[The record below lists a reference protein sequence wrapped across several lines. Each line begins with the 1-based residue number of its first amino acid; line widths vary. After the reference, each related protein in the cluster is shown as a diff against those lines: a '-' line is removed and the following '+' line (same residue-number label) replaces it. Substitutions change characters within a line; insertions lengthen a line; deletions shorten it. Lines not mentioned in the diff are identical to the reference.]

1 MGKLIDSTHVLK
13 VLPPQRAAPSLYDHR
28 VFRRPDLRQWMRDN
42 PRPDLET
49 MRMIVERIAM
59 GLRAFHRKDII
70 RW

>member
-1 MGKLIDSTHVLK
+1 
-13 VLPPQRAAPSLYDHR
+13 
-28 VFRRPDLRQWMRDN
+28 MRDN